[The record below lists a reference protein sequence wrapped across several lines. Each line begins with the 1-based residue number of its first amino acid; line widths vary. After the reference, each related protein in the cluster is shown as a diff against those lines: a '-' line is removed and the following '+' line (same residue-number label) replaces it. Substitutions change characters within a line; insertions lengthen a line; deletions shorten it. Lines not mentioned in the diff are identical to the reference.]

1 VDSPIRVIRIDTLQD
16 GSSLVMR
23 AAGSVAGPDVG
34 VLRET
39 IVRDGVP
46 DILDLSEVGFVDAEG
61 ASTLLGLEAL
71 GAMLVG
77 AEPFVELLLRT
88 RAGRE

>member
-1 VDSPIRVIRIDTLQD
+1 MIRIDTFQD

-23 AAGSVAGPDVG
+23 AAGSVAGADVR
-34 VLRET
+34 VLRDT

-46 DILDLSEVGFVDAEG
+46 DVLDLSEVGFVDAEG
-61 ASTLLGLEAL
+61 ANTLLGLEAR
-71 GAMLVG
+71 GAILVG

-88 RAGRE
+88 RAGLQ